1 MLVSLDKNKWL
12 YDWMRDRF
20 YKDLLS
26 IIVGFDDSVPRPH
39 KMREGIAKILT
50 AHGYK
55 TKLTRKFDVII
66 SMSEKEYTFLKLK
79 YE

>member
-12 YDWMRDRF
+12 YDWLQDRF
-20 YKDLLS
+20 HNDLLA
-26 IIVGFDDSVPRPH
+26 IIMGLDDNVPRPH
-39 KMREGIAKILT
+39 KMREGIVKLLA

>member
-1 MLVSLDKNKWL
+1 MGLDDN
-12 YDWMRDRF
+12 
-20 YKDLLS
+20 
-26 IIVGFDDSVPRPH
+26 VPRPH
-39 KMREGIAKILT
+39 KMREGIVKLLAV
-50 AHGYK
+50 HGYK